1 MTEQTTETQP
11 EEARSSGIG
20 YAVAGVLVV
29 IALGA
34 ATRFLESQV
43 PQWTDGTP
51 FERVAKSIE
60 FPVYAIALGLIGN
73 FVLSKLAL
81 RDALSQGFRTE
92 FFIKTGLVLLGAS
105 INLKVLVTAAGP
117 AIIQAL
123 LLISI
128 VFGFTWWLG
137 GRLGLED
144 KLRALLASA
153 VSICGVSAAIAA
165 AGAVQAKKEQLA
177 YTASLVIA
185 FALPS
190 IFLLPW
196 LASLLGLS
204 DAVAGAW
211 IGGNIDTTAAV
222 AASGAIAG
230 EDALQIATIVKTTQN
245 ALIGVVA
252 IALTAYFALK
262 VERKSADEAR
272 PTLGQFWERF
282 PKFVLG
288 FIAASI
294 IGTLYLQ
301 WASDGKAD
309 YRHSQR
315 PANVVLDLRVRLDR
329 SRVFAEGSARGGLA
343 ADRGVRLGDRR
354 QHRRRTWP
362 RRRVVRQ
369 LRGQLAVTLGRVR
382 HALSRR
388 SFLTMTAGAALVAAC
403 GSEKPGE
410 VAKDGSVTVKHA
422 FGETKIPAPPKR
434 VVSAGFTGQDDLLAV
449 GVVPIAVT
457 DWFGGEPFGVWPWA
471 QPRLGGAQPTV
482 LSLADGIQV
491 DPIAALKPDL
501 IVATNAGLDHDTYT
515 KLSAIAPTIAQSGQD
530 AFFEPWKDQ
539 AATIGQAVFKHD
551 DMQKLIAGVDEKF
564 TTAGTNNQQFAGKK
578 VLLLQG
584 TLGRDGVQ
592 VMTPGWRTDFLTQMG
607 FVVADGVDDADVLIW
622 GTESDGEQAAL
633 LADPTVAQLKATTQ
647 KRNVFTGKE
656 LAGAIAF
663 ASTLSYPLVA
673 DHLPQRIAQVLA

>member
-1 MTEQTTETQP
+1 VTEQTTETRT
-11 EEARSSGIG
+11 EERSSGIG

-34 ATRFLESQV
+34 ATRFLESHV
-43 PQWTDGTP
+43 PQWSAGTP
-51 FERVAKSIE
+51 FAKVAKSIE

-73 FVLSKLAL
+73 AVLSKLAL
-81 RDALSQGFRTE
+81 RDALAGISRGYRTE

-165 AGAVQAKKEQLA
+165 AGAVQAKREQLA
-177 YTASLVIA
+177 YAASLVIA

-196 LASLLGLS
+196 LADVFNLS

-230 EDALQIATIVKTTQN
+230 ENALQIATIVKTTQN

-262 VERKSADEAR
+262 IERKSADEAR

-294 IGTLYLQ
+294 IGTLYVQ
-301 WASDGKAD
+301 WAPNAK
-309 YRHSQR
+309 
-315 PANVVLDLRVRLDR
+315 
-329 SRVFAEGSARGGLA
+329 
-343 ADRGVRLGDRR
+343 
-354 QHRRRTWP
+354 
-362 RRRVVRQ
+362 
-369 LRGQLAVTLGRVR
+369 
-382 HALSRR
+382 
-388 SFLTMTAGAALVAAC
+388 GA
-403 GSEKPGE
+403 
-410 VAKDGSVTVKHA
+410 
-422 FGETKIPAPPKR
+422 
-434 VVSAGFTGQDDLLAV
+434 
-449 GVVPIAVT
+449 
-457 DWFGGEPFGVWPWA
+457 
-471 QPRLGGAQPTV
+471 
-482 LSLADGIQV
+482 
-491 DPIAALKPDL
+491 
-501 IVATNAGLDHDTYT
+501 
-515 KLSAIAPTIAQSGQD
+515 
-530 AFFEPWKDQ
+530 
-539 AATIGQAVFKHD
+539 AATIATVNDLRTWF
-551 DMQKLIAGVDEKF
+551 LI
-564 TTAGTNNQQFAGKK
+564 FAFVSIGLEFSLKG
-578 VLLLQG
+578 L
-584 TLGRDGVQ
+584 REA
-592 VMTPGWRTDFLTQMG
+592 GWRPIVVFASATVVNI
-607 FVVADGVDDADVLIW
+607 VVALGLATVLFGNFQI
-622 GTESDGEQAAL
+622 G
-633 LADPTVAQLKATTQ
+633 
-647 KRNVFTGKE
+647 
-656 LAGAIAF
+656 
-663 ASTLSYPLVA
+663 
-673 DHLPQRIAQVLA
+673 

>member
-11 EEARSSGIG
+11 EEARLSGIG

-60 FPVYAIALGLIGN
+60 FPIYAIALGLIGN
-73 FVLSKLAL
+73 FVLSKIAL

-105 INLKVLVTAAGP
+105 INLKVLLTAAGP
-117 AIIQAL
+117 AIIQA

-137 GRLGLED
+137 AAWGWTTSCAHCPPQAGGAPRP
-144 KLRALLASA
+144 A
-153 VSICGVSAAIAA
+153 VSIYGISAAIAA

-177 YTASLVIA
+177 SASLVIA

-204 DAVAGAW
+204 DGVAGAW

-301 WASDGKAD
+301 LSEGKA
-309 YRHSQR
+309 SS
-315 PANVVLDLRVRLDR
+315 AVLATVNDLRTWFLIFAFVSIGLEFSLKGLREAGWR
-329 SRVFAEGSARGGLA
+329 PIAVFASATVVNIVVALGLA
-343 ADRGVRLGDRR
+343 AVLFG
-354 QHRRRTWP
+354 
-362 RRRVVRQ
+362 
-369 LRGQLAVTLGRVR
+369 
-382 HALSRR
+382 
-388 SFLTMTAGAALVAAC
+388 SF
-403 GSEKPGE
+403 E
-410 VAKDGSVTVKHA
+410 VS
-422 FGETKIPAPPKR
+422 
-434 VVSAGFTGQDDLLAV
+434 
-449 GVVPIAVT
+449 
-457 DWFGGEPFGVWPWA
+457 
-471 QPRLGGAQPTV
+471 
-482 LSLADGIQV
+482 
-491 DPIAALKPDL
+491 
-501 IVATNAGLDHDTYT
+501 
-515 KLSAIAPTIAQSGQD
+515 
-530 AFFEPWKDQ
+530 
-539 AATIGQAVFKHD
+539 
-551 DMQKLIAGVDEKF
+551 
-564 TTAGTNNQQFAGKK
+564 
-578 VLLLQG
+578 
-584 TLGRDGVQ
+584 
-592 VMTPGWRTDFLTQMG
+592 
-607 FVVADGVDDADVLIW
+607 
-622 GTESDGEQAAL
+622 
-633 LADPTVAQLKATTQ
+633 
-647 KRNVFTGKE
+647 
-656 LAGAIAF
+656 
-663 ASTLSYPLVA
+663 
-673 DHLPQRIAQVLA
+673 